1 MLPVAGEKPFRLLQ
15 LDSKMLVHAQALAAP
30 SGNLPGHRARAFP
43 RPEAFNRVQLQI
55 TCKFILKA
63 KVENFLS
70 TVRKTA
76 NVD

>member
-15 LDSKMLVHAQALAAP
+15 LDSKTLEAQGPAAL
-30 SGNLPGHRARAFP
+30 SGNLPGHRARAFS
-43 RPEAFNRVQLQI
+43 RPEAFDRVQLQI